1 MPQKSRPHPSEES
14 LLAFLDGEVSLTDRR
29 SIRNHLQVCW
39 RCRSSLRNLEEQ
51 IEIAFRLLAQASERD
66 AQRLMSARQRML
78 RWIRSFELRSGSD
91 SYRHMC
97 HPVTDWIAA
106 GFTTLDSPTQAGGF

>member
-1 MPQKSRPHPSEES
+1 MSQKSHPHPSEES

-51 IEIAFRLLAQASERD
+51 IEIAFRLLAHDSERNS
-66 AQRLMSARQRML
+66 QRLISARQRML
-78 RWIRSFELRSGSD
+78 QWIRSFELTDGSD
-91 SYRHMC
+91 SYRDMG
-97 HPVTDWIAA
+97 HPLRDWIAA
-106 GFTTLDSPTQAGGF
+106 GLTS